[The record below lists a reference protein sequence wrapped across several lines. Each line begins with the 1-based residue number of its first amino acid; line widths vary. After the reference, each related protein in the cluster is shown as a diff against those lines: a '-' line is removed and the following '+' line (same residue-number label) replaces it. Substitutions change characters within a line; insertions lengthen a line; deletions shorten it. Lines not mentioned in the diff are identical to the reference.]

1 MSSIFKDPWLY
12 VDTSNTSLGTKFH
25 TCTCSSCLEIF
36 IRNNLIPDEWRTFIF
51 KWASECTRY
60 RDLESNKDQREKE
73 HQKSLLVGYAFP
85 VLYLDK
91 GDIYGDQRIR
101 DRFGF
106 NKWEEWLDEV
116 SAKDLSE
123 LETKYR
129 M

>member
-1 MSSIFKDPWLY
+1 M
-12 VDTSNTSLGTKFH
+12 
-25 TCTCSSCLEIF
+25 
-36 IRNNLIPDEWRTFIF
+36 IPDEWRTFIF